1 MNDTNTILAQFDN
14 LLATDGPSALVVREH
29 LIPVEGADAVLFPA
43 TYADIGYNIDYEN
56 QRERTGLNVCLI
68 DSVGSQANRI
78 EPLFKDAPYAA
89 LVPQIVIEAGDKKI
103 NLLDAGHR
111 AGDALV
117 RCSALQDE
125 LKAAFAAVLKGDATP
140 LAKIAPTSLVFGVW
154 DSRDTQAKLPRLIAS
169 TIRAYDV
176 RKLTRSA
183 QFWAGGSSDPNPI
196 YDNPSLLGPITD
208 KNDKDSRSTAG
219 FTHVPSTGAH
229 GGVIADGGIR
239 RDAVLALS
247 ALKLLKAK
255 SDKKDATDK
264 DHADATLKL
273 RRYILGLALVAFTK
287 LPLEYYRQ
295 GTILVLDP
303 DPEKTREF
311 KSVKA
316 DGTRTDAAITHEAAL
331 KFARDAAEDFIV
343 GESKTVSFDPA
354 KAKVELKGG
363 DDKKARKAAKNKAS
377 STTPEAAAEASASE
391 TSQPTE

>member
-1 MNDTNTILAQFDN
+1 MSDTNPALAQFDH
-14 LLATDGPSALVVREH
+14 LLATDGPAALVVREH

-56 QRERTGLNVCLI
+56 QREGTSRNVCLI

-78 EPLFKDAPYAA
+78 EPMFKSTGKDVNGNELNPLAK
-89 LVPQIVIEAGDKKI
+89 LVPQIVIKAGDREI

-111 AGDALV
+111 AGDALA
-117 RCSALQDE
+117 RCSSLQTD
-125 LKAAFAAVLKGDATP
+125 LKAAFAAVLKGNAAP

-154 DSRDTQAKLPRLIAS
+154 DSRDSQAKLPRLIAS

-183 QFWAGGSSDPNPI
+183 TYIAPVDCVAEG
-196 YDNPSLLGPITD
+196 LLSPED
-208 KNDKDSRSTAG
+208 SEKASKDSKNPLSQTG
-219 FTHVPSTGAH
+219 FVNALANKTH

-247 ALKLLKAK
+247 ALKLIR
-255 SDKKDATDK
+255 
-264 DHADATLKL
+264 ADTPENTTKL

-303 DPEKTREF
+303 APEKKREF

-316 DGTRTDAAITHEAAL
+316 DGTRADAIITHEAAL
-331 KFARDAAEDFIV
+331 TFAKAAADDFGV
-343 GESKTVSFDPA
+343 GESKTVPFDAA
-354 KAKVELKGG
+354 KAKTAIDEA
-363 DDKKARKAAKNKAS
+363 KKKKKN
-377 STTPEAAAEASASE
+377 
-391 TSQPTE
+391 

>member
-1 MNDTNTILAQFDN
+1 MSNTHSALARFDN
-14 LLATDGPSALVVREH
+14 LLAAEGPAALVVREH

-56 QRERTGLNVCLI
+56 QRERTGRNVCLI

-78 EPLFKDAPYAA
+78 EPLFKEAPYAE
-89 LVPQIVIEAGDKKI
+89 LVPQIVIKAGEKEI

-111 AGDALV
+111 AGDALA
-117 RCSALQDE
+117 RCSALQDD
-125 LKAAFAAVLKGDATP
+125 LKAAFAAVLKGNAVP

-154 DSRDTQAKLPRLIAS
+154 DSRDSQAKLPRLIAS

-183 QFWAGGSSDPNPI
+183 QYWAGGSSSPNPI
-196 YDNPSLLGPITD
+196 YDDAALLGPITD

-219 FTHVPSTGAH
+219 FTHVPSTEAH

-247 ALKLLKAK
+247 ALKLLR
-255 SDKKDATDK
+255 
-264 DHADATLKL
+264 ADTPENTTKL

-295 GTILVLDP
+295 GTILVRDT
-303 DPEKTREF
+303 DPEKKREF
-311 KSVKA
+311 KTVHA
-316 DGTRTDAAITHEAAL
+316 DGTRADAAITHETALAFAQAA
-331 KFARDAAEDFIV
+331 AAEFGV
-343 GESKTVSFDPA
+343 GESKTVPFDAA
-354 KAKVELKGG
+354 KAKADLKGG
-363 DDKKARKAAKNKAS
+363 DDKKAKKAAKGKAA
-377 STTPEAAAEASASE
+377 STTVESSADASASD
-391 TSQPTE
+391 

>member
-1 MNDTNTILAQFDN
+1 MSNTNNTLAQFDS
-14 LLATDGPSALVVREH
+14 LLAADGPAALVVREH
-29 LIPVEGADAVLFPA
+29 LIPVEGADAVFFPA

-56 QRERTGLNVCLI
+56 QRERTGRNVCLI

-78 EPLFKDAPYAA
+78 EPLFKDAPYAK
-89 LVPQIVIEAGDKKI
+89 LVPQIVIQAGDKEI

-111 AGDALV
+111 AGDALA

-125 LKAAFAAVLKGDATP
+125 LKAAFAAVLKGNAAP

-154 DSRDTQAKLPRLIAS
+154 DSRDSQAKLPRLIAS

-183 QFWAGGSSDPNPI
+183 QFWAGGSSAPNPI
-196 YDNPSLLGPITD
+196 YDNPSLLGPIAD

-247 ALKLLKAK
+247 ALKLLRAE
-255 SDKKDATDK
+255 TPEN
-264 DHADATLKL
+264 TTKL

-303 DPEKTREF
+303 DPEKRREF
-311 KSVKA
+311 KSVKT

-331 KFARDAAEDFIV
+331 AYAQGAATDFGV
-343 GESKTVSFDPA
+343 GESKTVPFDAA
-354 KAKVELKGG
+354 KAKTELKGG
-363 DDKKARKAAKNKAS
+363 DDKKAKKAAKNKKA
-377 STTPEAAAEASASE
+377 EAAAEGSAEASNEA
-391 TSQPTE
+391 SQPTE

>member
-1 MNDTNTILAQFDN
+1 MNNTNSALVQFDN
-14 LLATDGPSALVVREH
+14 LLDAEGPAALVVREH

-56 QRERTGLNVCLI
+56 PRERTGRNVCLI

-78 EPLFKDAPYAA
+78 EPLFKEGPYSE
-89 LVPQIVIEAGDKKI
+89 LVPQIVIQAGEKEI

-111 AGDALV
+111 AGDALA
-117 RCSALQDE
+117 RCSALQDA
-125 LKAAFAAVLKGDATP
+125 LKAAFNAVLNGNAFP

-154 DSRDTQAKLPRLIAS
+154 DSRDSQAKLPRLIAS

-183 QFWAGGSSDPNPI
+183 QYWAGGSSLPNPI
-196 YDNPSLLGPITD
+196 YDDASLLGPITD

-247 ALKLLKAK
+247 ALKLLR
-255 SDKKDATDK
+255 
-264 DHADATLKL
+264 ADTPENTTKL

-295 GTILVLDP
+295 GTILVRDT
-303 DPEKTREF
+303 DPEKQREF
-311 KSVKA
+311 KTVHA
-316 DGTRTDAAITHEAAL
+316 DGTRADAPITHEAAL
-331 KFARDAAEDFIV
+331 AFAQAAAAEFGV
-343 GESKTVSFDPA
+343 GENKTVPFDAA
-354 KAKVELKGG
+354 KAKTDLKGG
-363 DDKKARKAAKNKAS
+363 DDKKAKKAAKGKAA
-377 STTPEAAAEASASE
+377 STAPENSADGSASE
-391 TSQPTE
+391 

>member
-1 MNDTNTILAQFDN
+1 MSDTNSQLAQFDN
-14 LLATDGPSALVVREH
+14 LLAADGPAALVVREH

-56 QRERTGLNVCLI
+56 QRERTGRNVCLV

-89 LVPQIVIEAGDKKI
+89 LVPQIVIKAGDKEI

-111 AGDALV
+111 AGDALA

-125 LKAAFAAVLKGDATP
+125 LKAAFTAVLKGNAVP

-196 YDNPSLLGPITD
+196 YDNPALLGPITD

-247 ALKLLKAK
+247 ALKLLR
-255 SDKKDATDK
+255 
-264 DHADATLKL
+264 ADTLENTTKL

-303 DPEKTREF
+303 DPEKKREF

-316 DGTRTDAAITHEAAL
+316 DGTRADAGITHEAAL
-331 KFARDAAEDFIV
+331 AFAQAAADDFGV
-343 GESKTVSFDPA
+343 GENKTVPFDAA
-354 KAKVELKGG
+354 KAKAELKGG
-363 DDKKARKAAKNKAS
+363 DDKKAKKATKNKAAV
-377 STTPEAAAEASASE
+377 TTSEGTAEASAGE
-391 TSQPTE
+391 PSQSTE